1 MEIYDDLLK
10 ICMRA
15 FIIEENN
22 EQSITTWTNI
32 FDHNYLNYKN
42 LNPIEELRKYC
53 MHTWSVNLEQN
64 VNVFIEYIK
73 IAGWNLPYDYDIVN
87 VMPPNQLSPSY
98 NSISDILF
106 GDSNIKMKT
115 INLFK
120 NDMLLHII
128 FPQTVII
135 SNDSIGLSSLNGRQ
149 PKIKKLALYRL
160 LRIIISNNPSI
171 FINKRKSMLECVSLF
186 RKNISIHKELVTIKL
201 IQSEHVNNILPY
213 EILLASSALKFYNNN
228 FIE

>member
-15 FIIEENN
+15 IIVNENN
-22 EQSITTWTNI
+22 EQSVTTWTNI

-42 LNPIEELRKYC
+42 LNPITELRKYC
-53 MHTWSVNLEQN
+53 MHTWSLNLEQN

-87 VMPPNQLSPSY
+87 IMPSNKLSPSY

-106 GDSNIKMKT
+106 GDANNKT
-115 INLFK
+115 KIINLFK
-120 NDMLLHII
+120 TDMLLHII
-128 FPQTVII
+128 FPSKITI
-135 SNDSIGLSSLNGRQ
+135 SNDAIGLSSLNGSQ

-160 LRIIISNNPSI
+160 LRIIISNNPNI
-171 FINKRKSMLECVSLF
+171 FINKRKSMLDCVSIF
-186 RKNISIHKELVTIKL
+186 RKKINCHKELINIKL
-201 IQSEHVNNILPY
+201 IQSEHINNILPY
-213 EILLASSALKFYNNN
+213 EILLASSALKAYNNN
-228 FIE
+228 FI